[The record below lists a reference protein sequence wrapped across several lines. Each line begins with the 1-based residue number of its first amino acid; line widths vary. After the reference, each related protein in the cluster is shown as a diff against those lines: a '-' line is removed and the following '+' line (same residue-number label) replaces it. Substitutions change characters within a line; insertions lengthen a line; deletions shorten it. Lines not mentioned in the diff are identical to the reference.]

1 LFNDTLK
8 YAQLTGARCRMIGA
22 WTRTLRGPAMVK
34 KIVTWALVV
43 FVVFYLLTDPNGAA
57 HFVSNVLDGLKSAGR
72 SLSTFVSKL

>member
-1 LFNDTLK
+1 
-8 YAQLTGARCRMIGA
+8 
-22 WTRTLRGPAMVK
+22 MVR

-57 HFVSNVLDGLKSAGR
+57 HFVSNVLDGLKSAGH

>member
-1 LFNDTLK
+1 LFSDTLK

-22 WTRTLRGPAMVK
+22 WTRTLRGPAMVR
-34 KIVTWALVV
+34 KIVVWALVV

-57 HFVSNVLDGLKSAGR
+57 TFVSHVLSGLKSAGH

>member
-1 LFNDTLK
+1 LFADTLK
-8 YAQLTGARCRMIGA
+8 YAQLTGVGCRIIGA

-57 HFVSNVLDGLKSAGR
+57 HFVSNVLNGLKSAGH